1 MDFEKKL
8 NRMEEIAEALR
19 DSQTPLE
26 KSIELY
32 EEGMILS
39 KELEKSLE
47 KAKRRIEIV
56 KIKDDSE
63 IETEEFG
70 DLKWLKKMKLSAF

>member
-8 NRMEEIAEALR
+8 KRMEEIAQALR
-19 DSQTPLE
+19 NNETPLD

-32 EEGMILS
+32 QEGMVLS

-47 KAKRRIEIV
+47 KAKRSIEIV
-56 KIKDDSE
+56 KIKDASE

-70 DLKWLKKMKLSAF
+70 DF

>member
-8 NRMEEIAEALR
+8 KRMEEIATALR
-19 DSQTPLE
+19 NNETPLE

-47 KAKRRIEIV
+47 DAKRRIEII
-56 KIKDDSE
+56 KIKDESE
-63 IETEEFG
+63 IETEDFG
-70 DLKWLKKMKLSAF
+70 DQQ

>member
-8 NRMEEIAEALR
+8 KRMEEIAQALR
-19 DSQTPLE
+19 NNETPLD

-32 EEGMILS
+32 QEGMILS

-47 KAKRRIEIV
+47 KAKRSIEIV
-56 KIKDDSE
+56 KIKDASE

-70 DLKWLKKMKLSAF
+70 DF

>member
-70 DLKWLKKMKLSAF
+70 EIGRAHV

>member
-8 NRMEEIAEALR
+8 NRMEEIAQALR
-19 DSQTPLE
+19 NNETPLE

-32 EEGMILS
+32 EEGMLLS
-39 KELEKSLE
+39 KELEKNLDD
-47 KAKRRIEIV
+47 AKRRIEIV
-56 KIKDDSE
+56 KIQDESE

-70 DLKWLKKMKLSAF
+70 DF

>member
-8 NRMEEIAEALR
+8 KRMEEIATALR
-19 DSQTPLE
+19 NNETPLE

-39 KELEKSLE
+39 KELEKNLE
-47 KAKRRIEIV
+47 DAKRRIEII
-56 KIKDDSE
+56 KIKDESE
-63 IETEEFG
+63 IETEDFG
-70 DLKWLKKMKLSAF
+70 DQQ

>member
-8 NRMEEIAEALR
+8 KRMEEIAQALR
-19 DSQTPLE
+19 NNETPLD

-32 EEGMILS
+32 EEGMLLS

-56 KIKDDSE
+56 KIKDASE

-70 DLKWLKKMKLSAF
+70 DF